1 MFGTAKS
8 PFSPSS
14 CNFGQATNKMEV
26 TMAKPHPSV
35 GKKDPPRNKVIPKDL
50 GWNKK
55 KGDAMSIQALGYGLD
70 DCTKGSSL
78 VNHEA

>member
-14 CNFGQATNKMEV
+14 CNFGQTTNKMEV

-35 GKKDPPRNKVIPKDL
+35 GKKDPSRNKVIPKDL
-50 GWNKK
+50 GWSKN
-55 KGDAMSIQALGYGLD
+55 KGDNITVHALGFGMGDY
-70 DCTKGSSL
+70 TKGSVQKGS
-78 VNHEA
+78 